1 MFVARQREL
10 KVIGEVLTKKSASV
24 LVYGKRKVGKTTLI
38 LQALKNSGDKTVYYE
53 CLRAPIKENIAGL
66 VSALTKAGVLPV
78 PMAFESFQD
87 LFAYINTLNGT
98 FNIVID
104 EYPYLKKYEKSD
116 YVDSVFQAIID
127 NHISNVRLFV
137 SGSHISMMKELL
149 NEGNALY
156 GRFGSVIVLHELN
169 YREASAF
176 YPQKSAYD
184 KIAFYSVFGGSPFV
198 NEQLNADA
206 DLKSNI
212 INTLLDSTSS
222 VYVYADNMLISDLS
236 NIVNAERIFGAIG
249 NGKKRYNEIEG
260 KLSMKSNGLLSKNLE
275 TLLKMELL
283 SKIYPI
289 NKSDDDKKSMYELSD
304 NVLRFWYTYVYKNKS
319 ALQTLGAEA
328 FYESYIAPS
337 LTTFISHRFEEIAK
351 VYFSLCARAGK
362 LKGVLNIG
370 TYYYDDSASKTNGEF
385 DVVLQRADVYDI
397 YEVKYYS
404 TPLFLKEMRGEEKQI
419 KAIKGINVGKVGFIA
434 ANGFEELVPEYE
446 CFSGEDLYSERL

>member
-149 NEGNALY
+149 NEG
-156 GRFGSVIVLHELN
+156 
-169 YREASAF
+169 
-176 YPQKSAYD
+176 
-184 KIAFYSVFGGSPFV
+184 
-198 NEQLNADA
+198 
-206 DLKSNI
+206 
-212 INTLLDSTSS
+212 
-222 VYVYADNMLISDLS
+222 
-236 NIVNAERIFGAIG
+236 
-249 NGKKRYNEIEG
+249 
-260 KLSMKSNGLLSKNLE
+260 
-275 TLLKMELL
+275 
-283 SKIYPI
+283 
-289 NKSDDDKKSMYELSD
+289 
-304 NVLRFWYTYVYKNKS
+304 
-319 ALQTLGAEA
+319 
-328 FYESYIAPS
+328 
-337 LTTFISHRFEEIAK
+337 
-351 VYFSLCARAGK
+351 
-362 LKGVLNIG
+362 
-370 TYYYDDSASKTNGEF
+370 
-385 DVVLQRADVYDI
+385 
-397 YEVKYYS
+397 
-404 TPLFLKEMRGEEKQI
+404 
-419 KAIKGINVGKVGFIA
+419 
-434 ANGFEELVPEYE
+434 
-446 CFSGEDLYSERL
+446 